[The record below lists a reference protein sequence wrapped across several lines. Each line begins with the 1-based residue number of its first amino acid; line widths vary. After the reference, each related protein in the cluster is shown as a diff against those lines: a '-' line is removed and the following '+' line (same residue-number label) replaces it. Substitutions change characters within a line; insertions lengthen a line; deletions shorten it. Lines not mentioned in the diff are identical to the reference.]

1 MYAERGI
8 HLEEALGLLIRAVAI
23 DPGNGAFLDSLGW
36 AYYRLGEFE
45 KAERCLVKAMERLV
59 EDDDEDQAVIY
70 DHAGDIARALGKQGE
85 AASHWRRA
93 LELTPDDEELR
104 RKLGA
109 GIP

>member
-1 MYAERGI
+1 MRSVASGSRKQS
-8 HLEEALGLLIRAVAI
+8 GLLIRAVSI

-45 KAERCLVKAMERLV
+45 RAERFLSKAMEQF
-59 EDDDEDQAVIY
+59 DDQEEEDQSIIFH
-70 DHAGDIARALGKQGE
+70 HAGDIAKALGKEGE

-93 LELTPDDEELR
+93 LELTPDDEELL

-109 GIP
+109 GVP